1 MAKEYAP
8 EVKAAVMAALMEG
21 QTIRK
26 AADDHGVSKSTV
38 AAWSKEA
45 EGIIAASVQFVP
57 DTKKERI
64 KELLIDL
71 VIAKIESQIAI
82 NQHTHDK
89 EWLMKQDAS
98 ALAMLLGVGDDKLI
112 RLLEK
117 FGGARTDVGIT
128 ES

>member
-1 MAKEYAP
+1 MSKEYSP
-8 EVKAAVMAALMEG
+8 EVKAAVMAALMDG

-26 AADDHGVSKSTV
+26 VADEHGVSKSTV
-38 AAWSKEA
+38 ASWSKEA
-45 EGIIAASVQFVP
+45 EDIVLASVQFVP

-64 KELLIDL
+64 KGLLVDL

-82 NQHTHDK
+82 NKHIHDK

-98 ALAMLLGVGDDKLI
+98 ALAMLLGVSDDKLI

-117 FGGARTDVGIT
+117 FGARPDVGVA
-128 ES
+128 EG

>member
-1 MAKEYAP
+1 MAKEYSP

-38 AAWSKEA
+38 ATWSKEA
-45 EGIIAASVQFVP
+45 ESVVLASVQFVP

-64 KELLIDL
+64 KGLLIDL
-71 VIAKIESQIAI
+71 LIAKIESQIAI
-82 NQHTHDK
+82 NQHMHNK

-98 ALAMLLGVGDDKLI
+98 ALAMLAGVSDDKLI

-117 FGGARTDVGIT
+117 FGGARPDAGIT
-128 ES
+128 GS